1 MRSVAPP
8 HQTRPSRRQTPYCRP
23 HFAFVRPDKITSGR
37 PQQSECGNV
46 DGYSFG
52 IEEEY
57 FITDLRSRNVRHTM
71 SRRFFRACKKELGD
85 AVSNEMLQSQIEV
98 GTTPCRTMA
107 EAREQLRRYR
117 NIIAK
122 RAAGH
127 GLGIVAAG
135 THPLALWHEQRP
147 TPKDRYGKVMSD
159 LQMLGLRDILCGMH
173 VHVELPDPDRRVEIM
188 NRATP
193 FLPLLLALS
202 TSSPF
207 WQGHRTG
214 LLGYRLAAYDELPRT
229 GLPVLFRTLGEY
241 EDYIDTLVK
250 AGVISDATYI
260 WWVMRPSLRHPTLEL
275 RIADSCTYVEDALC
289 IAAIFRCLVRH
300 LVRHAGVNA
309 ELGPVAWAI
318 ASENKWRAQRYGTTA
333 TFVDQQSMQAKPAQ
347 IVLEELLERIKV
359 DAEALGCSDEVLFAR
374 DILARGSSADLQLR
388 VYDAARAAG
397 QSRSQALKEVVDW
410 LHRQTLP

>member
-1 MRSVAPP
+1 MACYR
-8 HQTRPSRRQTPYCRP
+8 
-23 HFAFVRPDKITSGR
+23 
-37 PQQSECGNV
+37 
-46 DGYSFG
+46 FG

-85 AVSNEMLQSQIEV
+85 AVTNEMLQSQIEV
-98 GTTPCRTMA
+98 GTKPCQTMV
-107 EAREQLRRYR
+107 EAREQLRRFR

-127 GLGIVAAG
+127 DLGIVAAG

-147 TPKDRYGKVMSD
+147 TPKDRYGKVMTD
-159 LQMLGLRDILCGMH
+159 LQMVGLRDILCGMH

-188 NRATP
+188 HRAIP
-193 FLPLLLALS
+193 YLPLLLALS

-229 GLPVLFRTLGEY
+229 GLPVPFRTLHEY
-241 EDYIDTLVK
+241 EDYVDTLVK
-250 AGVISDATYI
+250 AGVIKDASYI
-260 WWVMRPSLRHPTLEL
+260 WWVIRPSLRHPTLEL
-275 RIADSCTYVEDALC
+275 RIADSCTCVEDALC

-300 LVRHAGVNA
+300 LVGDATLNR

-318 ASENKWRAQRYGTTA
+318 AAENKWRAQRYGTAA
-333 TFVDQQSMQAKPAQ
+333 TFVDQQSMQAKPVEA
-347 IVLEELLERIKV
+347 VLDGLLDMIRD
-359 DAEALGCSDEVLFAR
+359 DAYALSCSDEVFHAR
-374 DILARGSSADLQLR
+374 EILKRGSSADQQLR
-388 VYDAARAAG
+388 VYDAARMSG
-397 QSRSQALKEVVDW
+397 HTRLQALKDVVDW
-410 LHRQTLP
+410 LNRQTLP